1 MPGQVENSPSEGE
14 TRPLRILELKG
25 LLMVFLFDFVLRQ
38 TKSENLRW
46 RMEKLIRAPDD
57 FFTEAQK
64 AEDTYLTP
72 DDFFTEA
79 QKIHI

>member
-1 MPGQVENSPSEGE
+1 
-14 TRPLRILELKG
+14 
-25 LLMVFLFDFVLRQ
+25 
-38 TKSENLRW
+38 
-46 RMEKLIRAPDD
+46 MEKLIRAPDD

-79 QKIHI
+79 STWLVCRGQDLT

>member
-38 TKSENLRW
+38 TKSEV
-46 RMEKLIRAPDD
+46 EKLIRAPDD

-64 AEDTYLTP
+64 
-72 DDFFTEA
+72 
-79 QKIHI
+79 IHI